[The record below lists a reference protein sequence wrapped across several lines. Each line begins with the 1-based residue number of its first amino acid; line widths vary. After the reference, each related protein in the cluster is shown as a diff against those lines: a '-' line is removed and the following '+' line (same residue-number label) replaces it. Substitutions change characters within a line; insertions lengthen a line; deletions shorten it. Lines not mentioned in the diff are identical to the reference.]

1 MLKFL
6 AGVALGAIVATL
18 VGHTYRERE
27 KEQLV
32 DEIARLYEE
41 KCREPAEY
49 Y

>member
-6 AGVALGAIVATL
+6 AGVALGAVIATV
-18 VGHTYRERE
+18 VGHSYRERE

-41 KCREPAEY
+41 KCREPAERL
-49 Y
+49 